1 MSNHRSRTDLLDH
14 EPIPRLLF
22 SFSLP
27 TITGMVV
34 MASYNIIDRI
44 FIGQGVGSVGIAA
57 VTAGFPIML
66 IMMAF
71 GQLVGIGGGSLTSI
85 RLGQKR
91 IEEAELVMSKS
102 FGTMVIISLT
112 MMTLGQILLVPALR
126 LFGVTDDILPYSVQ
140 FMRIILSVSI
150 FSTITMGW
158 NNFIRAQGD
167 PGTAMVT
174 MVISAVTNLLLAPL
188 FILVFK
194 WGITGAALA
203 TACAMGV
210 STWWVLRYFIKG
222 RGSLQVHWNQLIIK
236 RSDLPLVRE
245 IMSVGMAPFFMQMAS
260 VMVMSIYN
268 HGVIHYAPLS
278 GYSANLGLAAIGI
291 VMATGAVVVMPMIGL
306 NQGAQPIIGYSFGA
320 KKYGRLKE
328 TVILAM
334 KAASVYAVLCWAVVC
349 LAPHAV
355 AAMFNSKDTQ
365 LISLASRAL
374 FYSFI
379 ALPVVGVQ
387 VVASNYF
394 QAMGKAK
401 IATFL
406 TLSRQLIFLIPCML
420 ILPRFLGINGI
431 FMSQPIADVLSSV
444 ITVGVFLRDFKRLG
458 RHDGRPMVTGAAV

>member
-1 MSNHRSRTDLLDH
+1 MSNNRSRTELLDH
-14 EPIPRLLF
+14 EPIPQLLF

-27 TITGMVV
+27 TITGMLV

-91 IEEAELVMSKS
+91 IEEAEVIMSKS
-102 FGTMVIISLT
+102 FGTMIGISLM

-126 LFGVTDDILPYSVQ
+126 FFGVTDDILPYSVK
-140 FMRIILSVSI
+140 FMRIILSVSL
-150 FSTITMGW
+150 FNTITMGW

-167 PGTAMVT
+167 PKTAMIT
-174 MVISAVTNLLLAPL
+174 MMISAATNLLLAPL
-188 FILVFK
+188 FILVFH

-210 STWWVLRYFIKG
+210 STCWVLSYFLKG
-222 RGSLQVHWNQLIIK
+222 KSALKVHWKLLIIK
-236 RSDLPLVRE
+236 RSDLPLVFE
-245 IMSVGMAPFFMQMAS
+245 IMSVGMAPFFMQLAS

-278 GYSANLGLAAIGI
+278 GYPANLGLAAIGI
-291 VMATGAVVVMPMIGL
+291 VMATGAIVVMPMIGL

-320 KKYGRLKE
+320 KKYDRLKQ

-334 KAASVYAVLCWAVVC
+334 GAASVYALICWAVIC
-349 LAPHAV
+349 HSPHAV
-355 AAMFNSKDTQ
+355 ASVFNSKDTQ
-365 LISLASRAL
+365 LISLASKAL

-387 VVASNYF
+387 VVCSNYF

-420 ILPRFLGINGI
+420 ILPRYLGINGI
-431 FMSQPIADVLSSV
+431 FMSQPIADVLSAL
-444 ITVGVFLRDFKRLG
+444 ITVTVFLIDFKRLG
-458 RHDGRPMVTGAAV
+458 RHDGRRIVEGASA